1 MRIRSPGYG
10 SAKMNADPQLRR
22 PVWRTWSDTD
32 HFAESAAMEL
42 TNKGHGR
49 LTDLAERD
57 ELAGCEEPLLV
68 QVAAALRVR
77 QVPDLAQANR
87 CVKGQRDTVK
97 IFTNHFCSK
106 NSLTWT
112 RYKQAIK
119 DTCR

>member
-1 MRIRSPGYG
+1 MRIRSPGSG
-10 SAKMNADPQLRR
+10 SAKINADPQLRR

-77 QVPDLAQANR
+77 QVPNLAQ
-87 CVKGQRDTVK
+87 
-97 IFTNHFCSK
+97 TNKC
-106 NSLTWT
+106 
-112 RYKQAIK
+112 
-119 DTCR
+119 